1 MKKLQ
6 KFVSAMLCFAMAC
19 SLFAVEPPAKAAAAE
34 ASYPIKQQTGS
45 IGVTVCFDFPQT
57 KESVAAQDLKLTLSK
72 GGAQAV
78 VALNDG
84 TLSENT
90 LGLTAAQVFIR
101 RKNTEGAELTSERR
115 IGYLE
120 ANLSG
125 LALGDYT
132 VLLTGKGYKKF
143 SQTVSLGGYSQH
155 IIVSTAGGAFAIGDV
170 NGNGSVDETDRS
182 LLAANLGL
190 KNELAAYD
198 LNNDGEIDIVDLLY
212 LNRSMQLSP
221 KTELME
227 TAAIAEMTIAT
238 NGLTVDGSASD
249 FRALEN
255 LFADNDTAVRISS
268 DDPDSISIPIE
279 LNRSVEMSQIDIAT
293 PTVSGG
299 VLAGTVTVELA
310 DGSTESIPFDYSTP
324 ADVHAIGRTAGQ
336 NVISI
341 PLGKKV
347 AVKKVTI
354 TVTKVEGQNG
364 ANPEFAVLTQIEFL
378 KDIVP
383 DAPQADATQVKGVQA
398 VPGDGSVT
406 LSWNPVRNVT
416 GYTVAYGDSPNALK
430 QTVSTKSANAVVS
443 GLKNTTTYYF
453 QVTATNGSWKGTPSE
468 VISAVPQAGNVP
480 GAPSNI
486 RVEPADRALRIS
498 WGSTKDATMYQVY
511 YRTAGETAF
520 SAFGGSLTGT
530 SAVITGLTNGTTYEV
545 AVKAGNGKGFGPYSA
560 TAAGTP
566 EPEQLVLPDLPANG
580 RIDSSKIASIVMA
593 DKNNVNTSLC
603 PNFTVDD
610 LIDNSASTYWIAK
623 NWSLDS
629 TITFTFKEAQ
639 DMNYLLLVPYLDK
652 AYSNRI
658 DTYTVTAKDSA
669 GKTILETGTLS
680 APALTERNYLV
691 LAFPETKGIQSLSVS
706 LGEKTGGPR
715 VSISEIAFYESDSLP
730 DEIAALFTDNSFTAL
745 KSGVTLE
752 QIGLLRERLD
762 AMADF
767 YMDTDKLR
775 DELTLA
781 ESLANGNTDALGLV
795 QSGFQSRSGAKDSQ
809 YGQSASDLQPVGISA
824 LAGSSVS
831 VYAELP
837 EDSPVFLVPTQYF
850 GESGIWRGAAVQL
863 KSGRNYITTP
873 KIGSLTDPRGGMYYL
888 TYAGENPEAITLHIR
903 DSEGVFRIPVLELS
917 NWYNMQ
923 ETERTAA
930 IQKYVDELT
939 AYCGTLSGSLPTSVQ
954 NATEISTPSV
964 LLSLPADCVLNGLK
978 SGSNAAAT
986 MYQNILAWEEV
997 LFVANKTQGI
1007 IDADTALADYR
1018 YPMSTR
1024 QNIRYMR
1031 MFAGAFMYAAGN
1043 HVGIGYGSASALV
1056 QGRPT
1061 SDPSSMLFGWGIAH
1075 EIGHNM
1081 DKLGKAEIT
1090 NNIYSL
1096 AVQAWDGSSMQK
1108 QTRLAGF
1115 WDKIYDKTA
1124 AQRVG
1129 AANNVFVQL
1138 GMYWQLHLAY
1148 DNANSPLAFYNEF
1161 FRLWKAGEYAA
1172 YSYDERVALIAS
1184 KVADHDLTEFFTRW
1198 GMELGEGAKGI
1209 LGAYPEESRAIW
1221 YLNDDSY
1228 ISRLNGRGTNSG
1240 ASTISASVSGNVATI
1255 TLTNDDPGTIL
1266 GYEIKRNGTPI
1277 GFTRT
1282 GSYQD
1287 DLGEANNLT
1296 YEYSAIPIDLLGNM
1310 GAEVTANEV
1319 RVAYDKTIDDTL
1331 YNISA
1336 EGDVITI
1343 TMKGN
1348 AVPVTGILSDAGSA
1362 SCTVRIKA
1370 DPQSEWTTAFNG
1382 AVTASTPAYF
1392 QKPGA
1397 EAGDTRLWTFDAAI
1411 IEISGLSDTN
1421 IRLLD
1426 YPGDRID
1433 FHESATVGYL
1443 KNAYRYGDDADDVIP
1458 QGTLVILGTYRGD
1471 PVYNTV
1477 EIQARYHKTEDA
1489 AETAPEEITRPMNGY
1504 AVMFAEI
1511 PKDGAVSDTSD
1522 GFFLFVPDLQA
1533 EKRLNEASGIINPIP
1548 SDASEDLL
1556 IETENNFP
1564 AEIQAV
1570 LYRTDRPEDSSSRRM
1585 VSQTLW
1591 IGFPSEDTFPQVA
1604 LTTTP

>member
-6 KFVSAMLCFAMAC
+6 KLISALLCFAMMC

-34 ASYPIKQQTGS
+34 TSYSIKQQSGS
-45 IGVTVCFDFPQT
+45 IGLTVCFDFPQT

-90 LGLTAAQVFIR
+90 LGLTAAQVFVQ
-101 RKNTEGAELTSERR
+101 RKNTEGEELTSERQ

-120 ANLSG
+120 ANISG

-132 VLLTGKGYKKF
+132 VSLTGRGYRKF
-143 SQTVSLGGYSQH
+143 SQTLSLSGYSQH

-170 NGNGSVDETDRS
+170 NENGSVDETDRS
-182 LLAANLGL
+182 LLSSRLGL
-190 KNELAAYD
+190 KNELPAYD
-198 LNNDGEIDIVDLLY
+198 LNGDGQIDIVDLIY

-221 KTELME
+221 ETELVE
-227 TAAIAEMTIAT
+227 TAAITEMTIAT
-238 NGLTVDGSASD
+238 NGLSIDGSASN
-249 FRALEN
+249 FGALEN
-255 LFADNDTAVRISS
+255 LFADNDTSVRIASS
-268 DDPDSISIPIE
+268 DSDFISLPIE
-279 LNRSVEMSQIDIAT
+279 LNRSVEMSQIDIVT
-293 PTVSGG
+293 PTISGG
-299 VLAGTVTVELA
+299 VLAGTVTVEFA
-310 DGSTESIPFDYSTP
+310 DGSIKSIPFDQTLP

-336 NVISI
+336 KVISI

-383 DAPQADATQVKGVQA
+383 DAPQADTTQVKGVQA
-398 VPGDGSVT
+398 APGDGAVT

-416 GYTVAYGDSPNALK
+416 GYTVAYGDSPNALR
-430 QTVSTKSANAVVS
+430 QTVPTKSSNAIVS

-468 VISAVPQAGNVP
+468 VISAVPQAGKVP

-498 WGSTKDATMYQVY
+498 WGGTKDATMYQVF

-520 SAFGGSLTGT
+520 SAFGGNLTGT
-530 SAVITGLTNGTTYEV
+530 SVVITGLENGTTYEV

-560 TAAGTP
+560 TASGTP
-566 EPEQLVLPDLPANG
+566 EPEQLVLPDLPTNG
-580 RIDSSKIASIVMA
+580 RIDSSQIVSIVMA
-593 DKNNVNTSLC
+593 NKNNVNTSLC

-629 TITFTFKEAQ
+629 TITFTFREAQ

-652 AYSNRI
+652 AYCNRI

-669 GKTILETGTLS
+669 DNTILETGALS

-691 LAFPETKGIQSLSVS
+691 LAFPETKGIQSLSIS

-730 DEIAALFTDNSFTAL
+730 DEIAALFADNSFTAL

-752 QIGLLRERLD
+752 QIELLRERLD

-767 YMDTDKLR
+767 YMDTDRLR

-781 ESLANGNTDALGLV
+781 ESLANGNTNALGLV
-795 QSGFQSRSGAKDSQ
+795 RNGFQSRSSARDSQ

-837 EDSPVFLVPTQYF
+837 GDAPVFLVPTQYF

-863 KSGRNYITTP
+863 KPGRNYITTP

-903 DSEGVFRIPVLELS
+903 DSKNVFRIPVLELS
-917 NWYNMQ
+917 NWYNWGEQ
-923 ETERTAA
+923 ERIAK
-930 IQKYVDELT
+930 IQAYVDELN
-939 AYCGTLSGSLPTSVQ
+939 ALCGTLNGSLPISVQ

-964 LLSLPADCVLNGLK
+964 LLSLPADRVLAGL
-978 SGSNAAAT
+978 GSDAAAT
-986 MYQNILAWEEV
+986 MYQNILAWEEM

-1007 IDADTALADYR
+1007 IDAGAKFAEYR

-1061 SDPSSMLFGWGIAH
+1061 SSGSESLFGWGIAH

-1115 WDKIYDKTA
+1115 WDSIYDKTA
-1124 AQRVG
+1124 AKRSG

-1148 DNANSPLAFYNEF
+1148 DSEDSPLAFYNAF
-1161 FRLWKAGEYAA
+1161 FRLWKAKEYAG
-1172 YSYDERVALIAS
+1172 YSYDDRVALVAS
-1184 KVADHDLTEFFTRW
+1184 KAADRDLTEFFTHW

-1209 LGAYPEESRAIW
+1209 LDDYSKESRAIW

-1228 ISRLNGRGTNSG
+1228 ISRLNGRGTNHGESK
-1240 ASTISASVSGNVATI
+1240 ISASVSDNVATI
-1255 TLTNDDPGTIL
+1255 TLTNDDPSTIL
-1266 GYEIKRNGTPI
+1266 GYEIKRSGTPI

-1287 DLGEANNLT
+1287 DLGEANNLS
-1296 YEYSAIPIDLLGNM
+1296 YVYSAVPIDLLGNM
-1310 GAEVTANEV
+1310 GAEVTADEV
-1319 RVAYDKTIDDTL
+1319 RVAYDKTIDSGL
-1331 YNISA
+1331 YNIST
-1336 EGDVITI
+1336 ESGVITI

-1382 AVTASTPAYF
+1382 AVTASTPTYF

-1411 IEISGLSDTN
+1411 VEISGLSDPN
-1421 IRLLD
+1421 VQLLD

-1433 FHESATVGYL
+1433 FHTSAAVGYL
-1443 KNAYRYGDDADDVIP
+1443 KEAHRYGDNAADVIP

-1533 EKRLNEASGIINPIP
+1533 EKRLNEASGIINPLS
-1548 SDASEDLL
+1548 SDASKDLL
-1556 IETENNFP
+1556 IDTENSFP
-1564 AEIQAV
+1564 TEIQAV
-1570 LYRTDRPEDSSSRRM
+1570 LYRTDRPEDSSSKRM
-1585 VSQTLW
+1585 GSQTLW
-1591 IGFPSEDTFPQVA
+1591 ISFPSEDTFPQVT
-1604 LTTTP
+1604 LTATP